1 MGMNSILYKTIG
13 FHPGIPVEKLKQKYT
28 TPESQF
34 LCIEGMQVHFRKT
47 GKGPALLLIHGI
59 GSSLHTW
66 KEYHELLSDSFT
78 VVSLDIPGF
87 GLTGPTPNQQYNFEL
102 YSRVFAGLLDHL
114 KIEKAH
120 VAGNSLGGILTWQFA
135 LLQPERILKIVLMD
149 AVGFNT
155 KFSELADFGFR
166 LAAHPNTK
174 KLTYKVL
181 PLTIVASSLK
191 NAVYNPNLVTPQ
203 KINQYAELLLRK
215 GNREAF
221 SQILTQL
228 IVTEEDH
235 TQKIR
240 TIKHPT
246 LIMWGEEDN
255 LISVNDVQLFKR
267 AIPHAQVVV
276 YPKIGHLPMEENPEQ
291 SAADIKKFLIGQ

>member
-1 MGMNSILYKTIG
+1 MNSILYKTIG
-13 FHPGIPVEKLKQKYT
+13 YHPGIPVNQLKSKYT

-34 LCIEGMQVHFRKT
+34 LTIEGMDVHFRKT

-66 KEYHELLSDSFT
+66 KDYHDLLSDDFT
-78 VVSLDIPGF
+78 VISLDNPGF

-102 YSRVFAGLLDHL
+102 FSRVYAGILDYL
-114 KIEKAH
+114 KIDKAH

-135 LLQPERILKIVLMD
+135 ILKPERILKIVLMD

-155 KFSELADFGFR
+155 KFSELTDIGFK

-174 KLTYKVL
+174 ALTYKVL
-181 PLTIVASSLK
+181 PLSLVESSLK
-191 NAVYNPNLVTPQ
+191 NAVYDAKLITKAKVR
-203 KINQYAELLLRK
+203 QYAELLLRT

-221 SQILTQL
+221 SRILTQL
-228 IVTEEDH
+228 IVNEVDH
-235 TQKIR
+235 TSKIR
-240 TIKHPT
+240 SITQPT

-255 LISVNDVQLFKR
+255 LISVSDVQLFKR
-267 AIPHAQVVV
+267 AIPHAKVIV

-291 SAADIKKFLIGQ
+291 SASDIKRFLKVSI